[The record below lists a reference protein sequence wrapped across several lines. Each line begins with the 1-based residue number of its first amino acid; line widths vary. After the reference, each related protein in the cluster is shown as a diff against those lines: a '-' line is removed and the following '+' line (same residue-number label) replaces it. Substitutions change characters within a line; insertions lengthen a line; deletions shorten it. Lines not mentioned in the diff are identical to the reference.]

1 MGMPETSGAA
11 VKIEASQKTE
21 IQAVLLA
28 GYRYSGRSLVLQRL
42 ELAGYTCVDNLPP
55 KLVPEYLTHG
65 IENSKEGDTKGD
77 TKGDTSGDK
86 PRRMA
91 IGLDTDGP
99 RGPSAVMDLM
109 AGIRKSGCPC
119 KLVFM
124 EAGDGAL
131 RERRAAAEEV
141 DVLWDEQDLHAMRE
155 AMAGVRALADLV
167 LDSSYASPLE
177 ERDRIIALVEG
188 KPHRAETA
196 VDIQTFGFKYG
207 PPQGD
212 IVLDVRFIP
221 NPYYVAALR
230 PLTGMDE
237 PCAEYVMGHEGARS
251 TVQALVSLIGAMVPS
266 YAAQGRSSL
275 RVRIGCTGGRHR
287 SVAVAEALAGVLM
300 DMRIP
305 VGLRHR
311 ELDGGK
317 HRTLESGTS
326 RGPEGGK

>member
-1 MGMPETSGAA
+1 MGPETEKDKLMGSPESIETA
-11 VKIEASQKTE
+11 VTSKTPGE
-21 IQAVLLA
+21 TKTLAVLIA

-55 KLVPEYLTHG
+55 KLVPEYLAHG
-65 IENSKEGDTKGD
+65 KEDNKEGGH
-77 TKGDTSGDK
+77 
-86 PRRMA
+86 PRRVA
-91 IGLDTDGP
+91 IGLDTDGS

-109 AGIRKSGCPC
+109 GGIRKSDCAC

-131 RERRAAAEEV
+131 RERRAAAEDA
-141 DVLWDEQDLHAMRE
+141 DVPWDEQELHAMRE
-155 AMAGVRALADLV
+155 AMAGVRAMADLV

-188 KPHRAETA
+188 KPHQAATM

-207 PPQGD
+207 APQGD
-212 IVLDVRFIP
+212 IILDVRFIP
-221 NPYYVAALR
+221 NPYYVAVLR
-230 PLTGMDE
+230 PLTGKDK
-237 PCAEYVMGHEGARS
+237 PCAEYVMGHDGARG
-251 TVQALVSLIGAMVPS
+251 TVQALVALIGSMVPS

-287 SVAVAEALAGVLM
+287 SVAVAEAVAAALTEES
-300 DMRIP
+300 IP
-305 VGLRHR
+305 VSLRHR

-317 HRTLESGTS
+317 HRELDSG
-326 RGPEGGK
+326 K

>member
-1 MGMPETSGAA
+1 MGTPEN
-11 VKIEASQKTE
+11 TE
-21 IQAVLLA
+21 TPERTETQAVLLA

-55 KLVPEYLTHG
+55 KLVPEYLAHG
-65 IENSKEGDTKGD
+65 KEGGKEGGTKGGTKGD
-77 TKGDTSGDK
+77 TKGDK

-91 IGLDTDGP
+91 IGLDTDGS
-99 RGPSAVMDLM
+99 RGPSAVMDM
-109 AGIRKSGCPC
+109 MDGIRKTGCSC

-131 RERRAAAEEV
+131 RERRAAAE
-141 DVLWDEQDLHAMRE
+141 DADILWDDQELQAMRE

-188 KPHRAETA
+188 KTHRAETM

-207 PPQGD
+207 APQGD
-212 IVLDVRFIP
+212 VVLDVRFIP

-230 PLTGMDE
+230 PLTGMDA
-237 PCAEYVMGHEGARS
+237 PCADYVLGHEGAIG
-251 TVQALVSLIGAMVPS
+251 TVQALVSLVGAMVPS

-275 RVRIGCTGGRHR
+275 KVRIGCTGGRHR
-287 SVAVAEALAGVLM
+287 SVAVAEALAAALAGIGM
-300 DMRIP
+300 P
-305 VGLRHR
+305 VSLRHR
-311 ELDGGK
+311 ELDSGK
-317 HRTLESGTS
+317 HGE
-326 RGPEGGK
+326 PEGGKQIMPWSSGHRPSS

>member
-1 MGMPETSGAA
+1 MGPDTEKEILMGTPENSETSETSETSGKA
-11 VKIEASQKTE
+11 ET
-21 IQAVLLA
+21 QAVLLA

-42 ELAGYTCVDNLPP
+42 EMTGYTCVDNLPP
-55 KLVPEYLTHG
+55 KLVPEYLAHG
-65 IENSKEGDTKGD
+65 KEGGQLRKI
-77 TKGDTSGDK
+77 
-86 PRRMA
+86 A

-99 RGPSAVMDLM
+99 RGPSAVMDM
-109 AGIRKSGCPC
+109 MEGIRRTGCTC

-131 RERRAAAEEV
+131 RERRAAAEDA
-141 DVLWDEQDLHAMRE
+141 DVLWDEQELHAMRE
-155 AMAGVRALADLV
+155 AMAGVRALAGLV

-188 KPHRAETA
+188 KPHQAETM

-207 PPQGD
+207 APQGD

-230 PLTGMDE
+230 PLTGMDA
-237 PCAEYVMGHEGARS
+237 PCAEYVMGHEGGRG
-251 TVQALVSLIGAMVPS
+251 TVQALVSLVGAMVPS
-266 YAAQGRSSL
+266 YVAQGRSSL

-287 SVAVAEALAGVLM
+287 SVAVAEALAAALTELS
-300 DMRIP
+300 IP

-317 HRTLESGTS
+317 HRELD
-326 RGPEGGK
+326 GGK

>member
-1 MGMPETSGAA
+1 MGTPETS
-11 VKIEASQKTE
+11 EAPTKTEAPQRTE
-21 IQAVLLA
+21 IQVVLLA

-65 IENSKEGDTKGD
+65 IEDSKDGGTRGE
-77 TKGDTSGDK
+77 K

-131 RERRAAAEEV
+131 RERRAAAEDV

-155 AMAGVRALADLV
+155 AMAGVRAVADLV

-188 KPHRAETA
+188 KPHRAETT

-207 PPQGD
+207 APQGD

-237 PCAEYVMGHEGARS
+237 PCADYVMGHEGARS
-251 TVQALVSLIGAMVPS
+251 TVQALVSLVGAMVPS

-317 HRTLESGTS
+317 HRDLESSTS
-326 RGPEGGK
+326 RGPESGK